1 MILNPG
7 QIEFAPGLLLVGA
20 TRTKHFEDLALH
32 PMPNYERFNQVRH
45 FRGVMNFCNILLFQ
59 VNKSVEMKRRKEEE
73 TRMANQE
80 EATFYKFKA
89 AIEECAIIYD
99 WNILSLGQEM
109 SNMSLL

>member
-1 MILNPG
+1 MVILNPG

-32 PMPNYERFNQVRH
+32 PMPNYERFNQV
-45 FRGVMNFCNILLFQ
+45 
-59 VNKSVEMKRRKEEE
+59 NKSVEMKRRKAEE

-89 AIEECAIIYD
+89 AIEECTIIYD